1 MFKLVSLILSRS
13 CELDFCLLIG
23 EPASPWTLPKAF
35 TTCTATISCTWISSL
50 LISCW
55 LQTIRPK
62 LQMLA
67 YRVSSQHNL
76 CLLPWS
82 VTLQMAIQVTS
93 VHTARC
99 SIYCDAW
106 LCDSICL
113 TSRRVYCKHVQ
124 QQLKM
129 LTAPAVLTRMHSVD
143 RAYHVHFGLYYA
155 LEQLGIARSAW
166 AQSAP

>member
-1 MFKLVSLILSRS
+1 MFAYRGASIALDIAKGIYYLHSHNIMHLDLKSPNILLAADYSAKLADVGLSR
-13 CELDFCLLIG
+13 I
-23 EPASPWTLPKAF
+23 F
-35 TTCTATISCTWISSL
+35 TTQSMPVA
-50 LISCW
+50 
-55 LQTIRPK
+55 
-62 LQMLA
+62 M
-67 YRVSSQHNL
+67 VSNPANGYSM
-76 CLLPWS
+76 
-82 VTLQMAIQVTS
+82 TT

-113 TSRRVYCKHVQ
+113 PSRRFYSKHVQ

-129 LTAPAVLTRMHSVD
+129 HTAPAVLTRMHSVD